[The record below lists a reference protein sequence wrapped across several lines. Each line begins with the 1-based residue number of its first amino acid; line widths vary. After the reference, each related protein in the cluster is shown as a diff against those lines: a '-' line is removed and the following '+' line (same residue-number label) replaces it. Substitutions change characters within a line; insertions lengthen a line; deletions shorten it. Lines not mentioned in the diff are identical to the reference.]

1 MEKPG
6 IICYNKQNKGKNDM
20 KISVAL
26 AAYKGELYI
35 AEQIESIL
43 SQLGKDDEIV
53 VSDDYP
59 EGKTRD
65 TVLTLASKD
74 NRIRYIEGEGKG
86 VVKNFENALRS
97 CCGDVIFLCD
107 QDDVWLPGKV
117 ESVMNEIKNG
127 ASLVLHDASV
137 TDAAL
142 NITDESYFSLHGS
155 NASFIGNLI
164 KNSFVGCCMAFTR
177 ELMLETLPFP
187 EKLPMHDWWIALVAL
202 KKKRRTVLLGKP
214 LILWRR
220 HGSNVTGGKTSFA
233 QKIIWRLRIV
243 SSLARIK

>member
-1 MEKPG
+1 
-6 IICYNKQNKGKNDM
+6 M

-26 AAYKGELYI
+26 AAYKGEQYI

-43 SQLGKDDEIV
+43 LQLGENDEIV

-65 TVLTLASKD
+65 TVLSLASKD

-86 VVKNFENALRS
+86 VVKNFENALRN
-97 CCGDVIFLCD
+97 CTGDVIFLCD
-107 QDDVWLPGKV
+107 QDDVWLPDKV
-117 ESVMNEIKNG
+117 ESVMNEIRNG
-127 ASLVLHDASV
+127 ACLVLHDASV
-137 TDAAL
+137 TDANL
-142 NITDESYFSLHGS
+142 NITDESYFSSHGS
-155 NASFIGNLI
+155 NASLIGNMI
-164 KNSFVGCCMAFTR
+164 KNSFVGCCMAFTK

-187 EKLPMHDWWIALVAL
+187 EELPMHDWWIALVAL
-202 KKKRRTVLLGKP
+202 KKKRKTALLAKP

-220 HGSNVTGGKTSFA
+220 HGENVTGGKTSFA
-233 QKIIWRLRIV
+233 QKIAWRKNII

>member
-1 MEKPG
+1 
-6 IICYNKQNKGKNDM
+6 M

-26 AAYKGELYI
+26 AAYKGEQYI

-43 SQLGKDDEIV
+43 CQLGKDDEIV

-59 EGKTRD
+59 AGKTKNI
-65 TVLTLASKD
+65 VLSLASKD

-86 VVKNFENALRS
+86 VVKNFENALRNCS
-97 CCGDVIFLCD
+97 GDVIFLCD

-117 ESVMNEIKNG
+117 ESVMKEIENG

-142 NITDESYFSLHGS
+142 NITDESYFSSHGS
-155 NASFIGNLI
+155 NASLIGNMI

-187 EKLPMHDWWIALVAL
+187 KELPMHDWWIALVAL
-202 KKKRRTVLLGKP
+202 KKKRRTVLLHKP

-220 HGSNVTGGKTSFA
+220 HGGNVTGAKTSLT
-233 QKIIWRLRIV
+233 QKIAWRIKIV